1 MFVAL
6 RLRAGTPMW
15 RAGFL
20 EAWMRNTLVA
30 AAALLVATAS
40 TAFADGKQD
49 FDLVNRTGYT
59 IDKVFVS
66 PSNSNDWEDDVLG
79 RDVLDD
85 GEKVHIRFSRAAKSC
100 KWDLKVVYSD
110 SETSEWDE
118 FDLCEVSKI
127 TIRYNRKSGET
138 SAIYE

>member
-1 MFVAL
+1 
-6 RLRAGTPMW
+6 
-15 RAGFL
+15 
-20 EAWMRNTLVA
+20 MRNTLVA
-30 AAALLVATAS
+30 AAALLVVTAS

-85 GEKVHIRFSRAAKSC
+85 GEKVHIRFNRAAKSC

-110 SETSEWDE
+110 GEKGRMGRIRSLRSLQDH
-118 FDLCEVSKI
+118 DPLQPEV
-127 TIRYNRKSGET
+127 R
-138 SAIYE
+138 

>member
-1 MFVAL
+1 
-6 RLRAGTPMW
+6 
-15 RAGFL
+15 
-20 EAWMRNTLVA
+20 MRITLVA
-30 AAALLVATAS
+30 ATALMAVMAS
-40 TAFADGKQD
+40 PALAESKQD

-66 PSNSNDWEDDVLG
+66 PSNSKDWEDDVLG
-79 RDVLDD
+79 RDVL
-85 GEKVHIRFSRAAKSC
+85 GENETVHIRFHRVNKAC

-110 SETSEWDE
+110 AEEAEWDE

-138 SAIYE
+138 SATTE